1 MTSSYL
7 GIDFGTSNSTV
18 ALDDG
23 ATSRLIALEGGQS
36 TLPSALFYPFADAKP
51 LFGRAAIEAYIAGE
65 QGRLMRALKSILGTS
80 LVHEKTRVGR
90 QSLSFIDILGAFF
103 AFLKRRAEA
112 QAGRAVERVVLG
124 RPVRF
129 VDDDDAADAAAQAA
143 LAKIAETSGF
153 GEVEF
158 QYEPIAAALDYE
170 QRVFREEI
178 VLIVDIGGGTSDFS
192 IVRVSPE
199 RARAADRRDDVLANA
214 GVHVG
219 GTDFDRLLSL
229 ARVMPSFGYRTWTVD
244 RKRELPSRHY
254 HDLATWQFINRLYT
268 DKVMTELKQIRR
280 EAERR
285 DLVERLIALVEAR
298 RGHALALSVERAK
311 IELTTLETASIDPPH
326 MVGGAPMTIDR
337 ATFDAAIG
345 QATQRVV
352 GAVRGLL
359 ASAELAP
366 GAIERIF
373 ITGGSSSVPSLR
385 AGITRMFPTADVV
398 TGDLFGSVGVGLAL
412 DARRKFA

>member
-1 MTSSYL
+1 M
-7 GIDFGTSNSTV
+7 
-18 ALDDG
+18 
-23 ATSRLIALEGGQS
+23 
-36 TLPSALFYPFADAKP
+36 
-51 LFGRAAIEAYIAGE
+51 
-65 QGRLMRALKSILGTS
+65 
-80 LVHEKTRVGR
+80 
-90 QSLSFIDILGAFF
+90 
-103 AFLKRRAEA
+103 
-112 QAGRAVERVVLG
+112 
-124 RPVRF
+124 RF

-311 IELTTLETASIDPPH
+311 IELTTLESASIDPPH

-366 GAIERIF
+366 GAIELY
-373 ITGGSSSVPSLR
+373 SSR
-385 AGITRMFPTADVV
+385 AGRVRY
-398 TGDLFGSVGVGLAL
+398 
-412 DARRKFA
+412 RRCGRESPGCFRPPMS